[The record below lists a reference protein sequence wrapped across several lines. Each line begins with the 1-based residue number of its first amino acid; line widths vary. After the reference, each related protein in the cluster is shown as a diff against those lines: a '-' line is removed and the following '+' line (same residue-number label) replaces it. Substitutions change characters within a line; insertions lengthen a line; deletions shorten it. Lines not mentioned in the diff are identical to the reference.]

1 MKVIKCWL
9 FSNFQTKV
17 SFTHRCTSNR
27 SHSKNLT
34 SLSVCIHYLGRLKWI
49 RDIIWPLNQHFKLKT
64 QRNWLK
70 QVWMLNFWSVINCFF
85 MHWTKKLTL
94 VWDGWSVY
102 SSWIYFTFITKKMLT
117 AGLIFNDFGPQGKLL
132 ESMLNCWT

>member
-1 MKVIKCWL
+1 MEVVDIKKIL
-9 FSNFQTKV
+9 V
-17 SFTHRCTSNR
+17 P
-27 SHSKNLT
+27 NLLIYIYLHCVR
-34 SLSVCIHYLGRLKWI
+34 SLSWCATTLATLLGRLKWI
-49 RDIIWPLNQHFKLKT
+49 LDIIWPLNQHFKLLN

-70 QVWMLNFWSVINCFF
+70 QVWMLKFWSVINCFF
-85 MHWTKKLTL
+85 MNWTKKLTL

-102 SSWIYFTFITKKMLT
+102 SSWIYFNFITKKILT